1 MFHFE
6 TPACFDMKHFVF
18 LFKLDYELMSRLN
31 GKILIVDD
39 DKDVLFTAQ
48 LVLKPKFKE
57 IKTEADPKRILS
69 LIDSWQPD
77 VIFLDMN
84 FAKGATGGHEGLFW
98 LKEVMEKFPTSH
110 VILNT
115 AYGDIQLAVEAM
127 KLGAVDF
134 LVKPWEKEKLLTTAI
149 NTYHLKKSRT
159 EVNELREKQSELSKM
174 MGLATP
180 LIYASPEMKK
190 VIQTANKVAKTDA
203 SVLILGSNGTG
214 KELIAKQI
222 HNQSQRAN
230 QPFIKV
236 DLGAL
241 PESLFE
247 SELFGHKKGAFT
259 DAHANKKGKFELA
272 DGGTLF
278 LDEIA
283 NISPS
288 KQVKLLSVIQNREI
302 NPLGSEHPI
311 KIDIRLICATN
322 GDLDALVEK
331 EEFRQDLQFRINTI
345 SIRVPDLKERKED
358 IEPIAD
364 FYLNFYTKK
373 YNKANVKFGH
383 DAYASMNDYP
393 WPGNVREL
401 QHTIERAVILAE
413 HSILV
418 ADNLGLRD
426 LKTESGENPTHKTDW
441 EIKAI
446 KKAVSAHQGNLSK
459 AAASLGM
466 GRTTLYRKIKKYQL
480 AL

>member
-1 MFHFE
+1 MS
-6 TPACFDMKHFVF
+6 
-18 LFKLDYELMSRLN
+18 KLSGR
-31 GKILIVDD
+31 ILIVDD

-48 LVLKPKFKE
+48 LALKSKFKD
-57 IKTEADPKRILS
+57 IRTEADPKRILNV
-69 LIDSWQPD
+69 IESWHPD

-84 FAKGATGGHEGLFW
+84 FAKGATTGQEGLFW
-98 LKEVMEKFPTSH
+98 LREIISKFPESH

-127 KLGAVDF
+127 KLGAIDF
-134 LVKPWEKEKLLTTAI
+134 LVKPWEKEKLLATAI
-149 NTYHLKKSRT
+149 NTYQLRKSRK
-159 EVNELREKQSELSKM
+159 EVNELREKQSELNRIIGS
-174 MGLATP
+174 ATP
-180 LIYASPEMKK
+180 LIFASIAMEK

-203 SVLILGSNGTG
+203 SVLILGANGTG

-222 HNQSQRAN
+222 HQQSNRAN

-241 PESLFE
+241 AESLFE

-259 DAHANKKGKFELA
+259 DAHTDKKGKFELA
-272 DGGTLF
+272 DGGTIF
-278 LDEIA
+278 LDEMA

-288 KQVKLLSVIQNREI
+288 QQAKLLSVIQNREI
-302 NPLGSEHPI
+302 HPLGGEHSVQV
-311 KIDIRLICATN
+311 DIRLICATN
-322 GDLDALVEK
+322 ANLDLMVEK

-345 SIRVPDLKERKED
+345 TINIPDLSERKED
-358 IEPIAD
+358 VEPIANH
-364 FYLNFYTKK
+364 YLQLYSKK
-373 YNKANVKFGH
+373 YNKPNIEFSSSAHGMMK
-383 DAYASMNDYP
+383 DYP

-401 QHTIERAVILAE
+401 QHTIERAIILTDQLIIEAE
-413 HSILV
+413 
-418 ADNLGLRD
+418 D
-426 LKTESGENPTHKTDW
+426 LALKEVSTDTYESPVHKSDW

-446 KKAVSAHQGNLSK
+446 KKAVTEHQGNLSK